1 MSIFSWLFSKNTE
14 KNSMVR
20 KWIRQ
25 EMKKVDIE
33 NPDVY
38 ALFLGLIQTAVS
50 WGKSDRKGQDDQNLQ
65 VSKQYLGDATIFEI
79 AAYTYYRVE
88 IWLDKEQPELAK
100 QIALPIREWIAEK
113 FHTVLYV
120 DERLFNQLF
129 EEQLLRYRSLTSAG
143 KGLTE
148 LHLELEQRILL
159 TKGDRFNKQSLAKDS
174 ASAVLDSQ
182 YIKNSLAKY
191 EEINIPEV
199 IASIRQYCE
208 KHSKMKFEEK
218 KSKGQLLNKNHEQR
232 DYLYGMALLE
242 QQDWVRACN
251 AFTKVLSANPK
262 HYDALIQRGL
272 LYGTL
277 GQYVDALQDFTAAI
291 EVNPNESAAYLH
303 RGKCYHRSLRAKDK
317 SLADYSEAIRLSP
330 NNAAGYFG
338 RGELYDEIA
347 LHKEKQALEKNDH
360 LPYAHVS
367 EEFLAAIHDYSQ
379 VIVLEPEHDAAYAN
393 RALLY
398 ARKARAYQNMD
409 DITNAIADF
418 EKAMSLNWEHGY
430 LYKQQDEM
438 KELLEDSQ
446 LEKEA

>member
-1 MSIFSWLFSKNTE
+1 
-14 KNSMVR
+14 MVR
-20 KWIRQ
+20 KWILQ

-50 WGKSDRKGQDDQNLQ
+50 WGKSDIKGQDDQNLQ

-143 KGLTE
+143 TGLTE

-174 ASAVLDSQ
+174 ASAALDSQ
-182 YIKNSLAKY
+182 YIKDSLAKY

-218 KSKGQLLNKNHEQR
+218 
-232 DYLYGMALLE
+232 
-242 QQDWVRACN
+242 
-251 AFTKVLSANPK
+251 
-262 HYDALIQRGL
+262 
-272 LYGTL
+272 
-277 GQYVDALQDFTAAI
+277 
-291 EVNPNESAAYLH
+291 
-303 RGKCYHRSLRAKDK
+303 RAK
-317 SLADYSEAIRLSP
+317 
-330 NNAAGYFG
+330 
-338 RGELYDEIA
+338 
-347 LHKEKQALEKNDH
+347 
-360 LPYAHVS
+360 VS
-367 EEFLAAIHDYSQ
+367 Y
-379 VIVLEPEHDAAYAN
+379 
-393 RALLY
+393 
-398 ARKARAYQNMD
+398 
-409 DITNAIADF
+409 
-418 EKAMSLNWEHGY
+418 
-430 LYKQQDEM
+430 
-438 KELLEDSQ
+438 
-446 LEKEA
+446 

>member
-1 MSIFSWLFSKNTE
+1 
-14 KNSMVR
+14 MVR
-20 KWIRQ
+20 KWILQ
-25 EMKKVDIE
+25 EMKKVDSE

-38 ALFLGLIQTAVS
+38 ALFLVLIQTTVS
-50 WGKSDRKGQDDQNLQ
+50 WGKSDIKGQDDQILQ
-65 VSKQYLGDATIFEI
+65 VAKQYLGDATIFEI

-88 IWLDKEQPELAK
+88 IYLNKEQPELAK

-159 TKGDRFNKQSLAKDS
+159 TKGDRFNKQFLPKDS
-174 ASAVLDSQ
+174 ASAALDSQ
-182 YIKNSLAKY
+182 YIKSSLVKY

-199 IASIRQYCE
+199 VASIQQYCE
-208 KHSKMKFEEK
+208 KHSKMKFEGK
-218 KSKGQLLNKNHEQR
+218 KSKDQLLNKNHEQR

-251 AFTKVLSANPK
+251 AFTKVLAVNPK

-272 LYGTL
+272 LYSIL
-277 GQYVDALQDFTAAI
+277 GQYVDALQDFSVAI
-291 EVNPNESAAYLH
+291 EVNPNESSAYFH
-303 RGKCYHRSLRAKDK
+303 RGKFYHRNLWVKDK

-347 LHKEKQALEKNDH
+347 LHKEKQAFEKNDH
-360 LPYAHVS
+360 LPYAHGS

-379 VIVLEPEHDAAYAN
+379 VIVLEPEHDAAYAK

-398 ARKARAYQNMD
+398 ARKARAYQDMD
-409 DITNAIADF
+409 DIANAIADF

-438 KELLEDSQ
+438 KELLEESQ

>member
-20 KWIRQ
+20 KWIQQ

-38 ALFLGLIQTAVS
+38 ALFLEIIQSAVS
-50 WGKSDRKGQDDQNLQ
+50 WGKSDIKGQDEQSLQ
-65 VSKQYLGDATIFEI
+65 VSKQYLGDSTIFEI

-88 IWLDKEQPELAK
+88 IWLGKEQPDLAK

-129 EEQLLRYRSLTSAG
+129 EEQLLRYRSLASAG
-143 KGLTE
+143 KDLAE

-159 TKGDRFNKQSLAKDS
+159 TKGDRFNKQSLTNNS
-174 ASAVLDSQ
+174 ANAALDSQ
-182 YIKNSLAKY
+182 YIKSSLIKY
-191 EEINIPEV
+191 EEINIPETIV
-199 IASIRQYCE
+199 SIQQYCE
-208 KHSKMKFEEK
+208 KHSKKKFEEK
-218 KSKGQLLNKNHEQR
+218 KNKGQLVNKNHEQR

-251 AFTKVLSANPK
+251 AFTKVLALNPK

-272 LYGTL
+272 LYSTL
-277 GQYVDALQDFTAAI
+277 GQYVDALQDFTVAI
-291 EVNPNESAAYLH
+291 EVNPNQSAAYFH
-303 RGKCYHRSLRAKDK
+303 RGKCYHRNLRVKDK

-330 NNAAGYFG
+330 NHAAGYFG

-347 LHKEKQALEKNDH
+347 LYKEKQGFEKNGH
-360 LPYAHVS
+360 LSYAHTS
-367 EEFLAAIHDYSQ
+367 EEFLAAIHDYNQ

-398 ARKARAYQNMD
+398 ARKARAYQ
-409 DITNAIADF
+409 DISDIKNAIADF

>member
-1 MSIFSWLFSKNTE
+1 
-14 KNSMVR
+14 MVR
-20 KWIRQ
+20 KWIQQ

-38 ALFLGLIQTAVS
+38 ALFLGLIQSAVS
-50 WGKSDRKGQDDQNLQ
+50 WGKSDIEGQDDQSLQ

-143 KGLTE
+143 KDLAE

-159 TKGDRFNKQSLAKDS
+159 TKGDRFNKQSLTNDS
-174 ASAVLDSQ
+174 SNAALDSQ
-182 YIKNSLAKY
+182 YIKSSLIKY
-191 EEINIPEV
+191 EEINIPEA
-199 IASIRQYCE
+199 IASIQQYCE
-208 KHSKMKFEEK
+208 KHSKKKFEDK
-218 KSKGQLLNKNHEQR
+218 KSKGQLVNKNHEQR

-251 AFTKVLSANPK
+251 AFTKVLAANPK

-303 RGKCYHRSLRAKDK
+303 RGKCYHRSLRVKDK

-330 NNAAGYFG
+330 NHAAGYFG

-347 LHKEKQALEKNDH
+347 LHKEKQALEKND

-379 VIVLEPEHDAAYAN
+379 VIVLETEHDAAYAN

-398 ARKARAYQNMD
+398 ARKARAYQNRD